1 MGGEKHGSDSWSG
14 VCQGSPPR
22 GRGKGGLLVCGQGR
36 HGITPAWAGKRV
48 CSGLCYVLGWDHP
61 RVGGEKGRAVL
72 GPVLGT
78 GSPPR
83 GRGKDLAKSAR
94 WKGAGI
100 TPAWAG
106 KRPRW
111 PCGWRP
117 GRDHPRVGG
126 EKWHLRQCSK
136 ELLGSP
142 PRGRGKVDAGI
153 PMLAPVRIT
162 PAWAGKSIVHYR
174 IFGRCQDHPRVGGE
188 KPQSLWVF
196 CFHLGSPPRGR
207 GKEVKD
213 LREAIQMRITP
224 AWAGKSHGLSSAS
237 PMNRDHPRVGGE
249 KTKKIP

>member
-1 MGGEKHGSDSWSG
+1 MGGEKPDIYRQLSLLGGSPPHGRGKACRHAQLDNQGRITPAWAGKRLAPAPTGFKSQDHPRVGGEKHGSDSWSG

-106 KRPRW
+106 KRLQE
-111 PCGWRP
+111 
-117 GRDHPRVGG
+117 D
-126 EKWHLRQCSK
+126 
-136 ELLGSP
+136 
-142 PRGRGKVDAGI
+142 DA
-153 PMLAPVRIT
+153 
-162 PAWAGKSIVHYR
+162 YR
-174 IFGRCQDHPRVGGE
+174 
-188 KPQSLWVF
+188 
-196 CFHLGSPPRGR
+196 
-207 GKEVKD
+207 
-213 LREAIQMRITP
+213 
-224 AWAGKSHGLSSAS
+224 
-237 PMNRDHPRVGGE
+237 
-249 KTKKIP
+249 